1 MATQSISSIIGG
13 LNIGSDHDLRPMQTG
28 KASGWGMEYTWVEI
42 AKTESTPVDL
52 NEQAQAWCKEMFG
65 KSAARWFEKKDRF
78 YFRNEKDLTLFLLRW
93 S

>member
-42 AKTESTPVDL
+42 AKTESTPLDL